1 MIVILYCSLYRNV
14 CLYITRSFKE
24 KQMDGYNNLLSPSY
38 RHDFST
44 FRANHLNINQ
54 CWISW
59 KFSQFRCRQ
68 CKSKPTPLKHVFTY
82 RLNGILCYIRCTLFM
97 GEFTQFYTSIES
109 RGCQIFAL
117 DSAFTVICKY
127 LRKICFILFVRR
139 ASRTHSQIR
148 MQIYIISELF
158 ISPYSRSIRRVITPQ
173 L

>member
-1 MIVILYCSLYRNV
+1 M
-14 CLYITRSFKE
+14 
-24 KQMDGYNNLLSPSY
+24 NLLSPSH

-44 FRANHLNINQ
+44 FRENHLNINQ

-59 KFSQFRCRQ
+59 KFSQFTCRQ

-127 LRKICFILFVRR
+127 LRKICFIFIRKTRIQNSFANTHANIHNIGTVHFTLFTV
-139 ASRTHSQIR
+139 HSPCYYPPALSFNETLYLFPCSLSKLV
-148 MQIYIISELF
+148 YIH
-158 ISPYSRSIRRVITPQ
+158 
-173 L
+173 